1 MKFQKIK
8 LIAQR
13 SCFLLFA
20 TLVSHASFSQCA
32 VPVATISENFAGGV
46 IPTCWTTDYTFG
58 YANVYISG
66 QAVHM
71 TTDNNNF
78 TVALAHVVTPLLT
91 NAHGNLTFYAERGFG
106 FSVSPIEVGVVSSPT
121 NLGSFTLIQTFTPP
135 VTTGGTY
142 SVNLSSYTGNYK
154 YICFRVT
161 ESPSGNRK
169 VILDNIN
176 YTAACESSTV
186 TAITQNLTVQLNSQ
200 GTATISPSQ
209 VNNGSTAEC
218 AAPALSLDLT
228 QFTCANI
235 GTNTVT
241 LTATDNSGNTSTAT
255 AVVTVLAPINDVAVT
270 ANPTSLC
277 SSGSSTVS
285 IPSSVAGIN
294 YYLRDDANN
303 AIIAGPV
310 LGTGGALSFN
320 TGTISSTT
328 TYNVYGETVS
338 SISNTALTFDGTND
352 FVNMPCEGSFNYGA
366 GFTYEAWINAPNPG
380 TPSRAIF
387 FSGTNTMS
395 DIEVYHQSGSN
406 RITVVYNR
414 NHSGGVTVSGGVF
427 TVPPVSTWYHLAV
440 TYDGTTTK
448 VYFNG
453 IEQAMFQPVNG
464 SPLEKSPTAEL
475 ALGYIKSSATN
486 PGWGF
491 GTFLGQMDEV
501 RIWNSARS
509 ITEINNNKDACL
521 SGPQVGLV
529 DYYKL
534 NDATGGIAID
544 AAGTSNG
551 TLTNM
556 TPNAN
561 WVAGQIMCTAPP
573 SDPACYREMSQLVT
587 VTVGVDNVA
596 PVPNNGSL
604 APLTAQCSI
613 ASLTAPMATDNC
625 IGSVMGT
632 HNATLPLTAS
642 TSILWTYDDGNGNTS
657 TQTQSVVIN
666 DNTAPVADIASLPNV
681 TAQCSV
687 SSLAAPTA
695 TDNCSGALTGTHNA
709 TFPIT
714 ANTTVTWTYDDGN
727 GNITTQAQNV
737 VLSDNTAP
745 VADVASLAT
754 LTDECSISSLTAPV
768 ATDNCDGTITGTHNV
783 TLPITSSMNITWTY
797 LDASGNSSTQTQA
810 VVINDVTAPVVD
822 NPTLLDIEE
831 ECFVSSLIAP
841 TATDNCAG
849 TIIGTH
855 TETFP
860 IMSSTTIT
868 WSFDDGKGNITTQ
881 TQNLVLNDVTAPV
894 PNVANLADVIS
905 ECEVNSLVAPT
916 ALDACMG
923 TTTGTHNATFP
934 IAVNSTVTWTYN
946 DGNGNISTQ
955 DQFVI
960 IDDVTAPV
968 PNSGTLAEIVSY
980 CAVQTVVDPLATD
993 NCNGSIWGTT
1003 TTTFPITA
1011 STTIV
1016 WTFDDGNGNTATQNQ
1031 IVTINAI
1038 DLTVSVLDVTITANQ
1053 SGATYQ
1059 WVDCSNG
1066 NAAISGETN
1075 ATFTASTNG
1084 TYAVEITIGNCTE
1097 TTACT
1102 TISGIGIAE
1111 NEIIY
1116 ANVYPNPTR
1125 DLLNIATEDQI
1136 KTIQVLDLT
1145 GKVIQIEQEPQFSTQ
1160 NLANG
1165 TYLLR
1170 IETTKGVA
1178 MKPFVKQ

>member
-1 MKFQKIK
+1 MIFEKIK
-8 LIAQR
+8 SIAQR
-13 SCFLLFA
+13 SCFILFA
-20 TLVSHASFSQCA
+20 SLISHATFSQCA
-32 VPVATISENFAGGV
+32 IPVASISENFAAGL
-46 IPTCWTTDYTFG
+46 PTCWTPDFSSG

-78 TVALAHVVTPLLT
+78 VVALSHLVTPLLT

-121 NLGSFTLIQTFTPP
+121 NLGSFTLIQTFSPP

-176 YTAACESSTV
+176 YTAACESATV
-186 TAITQNLTVQLNSQ
+186 TAIAQNATVQLNSQ
-200 GTATISPSQ
+200 GSATISPSQ
-209 VNNGSTAEC
+209 INNGSTAEC
-218 AAPALSLDLT
+218 AAPALSLDVT
-228 QFTCANI
+228 QFSCADI
-235 GTNTVT
+235 GANTVT

-255 AVVTVLAPINDVAVT
+255 AVVTVLAPINDVAVS

-277 SSGSSTVS
+277 ASGSSVVS

-303 AIIAGPV
+303 AIIAGPIA
-310 LGTGGALSFN
+310 GTGGALSFN

-328 TYNVYGETVS
+328 TYNVYGETVTTV
-338 SISNTALTFDGTND
+338 SNTALTFDGTND
-352 FVNMPCEGSFNYGA
+352 FVNMPCEASFNYAA

-380 TPSRAIF
+380 TPSRGIF
-387 FSGTNTMS
+387 FSGTGTMS

-414 NHSGGVTVSGGVF
+414 NHSGGITVSGGVF

-453 IEQAMFQPVNG
+453 IEQTMFQPVNG

-475 ALGYIKSSATN
+475 ALGYIKSSASN

-491 GTFLGQMDEV
+491 GTFLGQMDDV
-501 RIWNSARS
+501 RIWNTART

-534 NDATGGIAID
+534 NEATGGIAID

-561 WVAGQIMCTAPP
+561 WVAGQIICTPPP
-573 SDPACYREMSQLVT
+573 SDPACYREMTQLVT

-596 PVPNNGSL
+596 PVPNNGTLS
-604 APLTAQCSI
+604 PLTAQCSI

-625 IGSVMGT
+625 IGAVTGT

-657 TQTQSVVIN
+657 TQTQTVVIN
-666 DNTAPVADIASLPNV
+666 DNTAPVADIASLPTV

-687 SSLAAPTA
+687 SSLTAPTA

-714 ANTTVTWTYDDGN
+714 SSATVTWTYDDGN
-727 GNITTQAQNV
+727 GNTTTQAQSV
-737 VLSDNTAP
+737 VLNDNTAP
-745 VADVASLAT
+745 VANAPTLAT
-754 LTDECSISSLTAPV
+754 LTDECSISSLTAPF
-768 ATDNCDGTITGTHNV
+768 ATDNCDGTITGTHNA
-783 TLPITSSMNITWTY
+783 TLPIMSSTSVTWTY
-797 LDASGNSSTQTQA
+797 TDASGNTSTQMQN
-810 VVINDVTAPVVD
+810 VVINDVTAPVAD
-822 NPTLLDIEE
+822 NATLADILE
-831 ECFVSSLIAP
+831 ECSVNSLTAP
-841 TATDNCAG
+841 TATDNCSG
-849 TIIGTH
+849 VITGTH
-855 TETFP
+855 NQSFP
-860 IMSSTTIT
+860 IMGSTTITWTFDDGNGNVSTQTQNVVLNDVTPPVPNVATLSDITSECEINALTAPSALDFCMGTTSGSHNASFPITSSTTIT
-868 WSFDDGKGNITTQ
+868 WTYDDGNGNTSTQ
-881 TQNLVLNDVTAPV
+881 DQNVIINDVTAPV
-894 PNVANLADVIS
+894 P
-905 ECEVNSLVAPT
+905 
-916 ALDACMG
+916 DA
-923 TTTGTHNATFP
+923 
-934 IAVNSTVTWTYN
+934 
-946 DGNGNISTQ
+946 
-955 DQFVI
+955 
-960 IDDVTAPV
+960 
-968 PNSGTLAEIVSY
+968 GTLAEIVSY
-980 CAVQTVVDPLATD
+980 CAVQTVADPLATD
-993 NCNGSIWGTT
+993 NCNGTISGTT
-1003 TTTFPITA
+1003 TTTFPINAT
-1011 STTIV
+1011 TTIV
-1016 WTFDDGNGNTATQNQ
+1016 WTYDDGNGNTSTQNQ
-1031 IVTINAI
+1031 TVTINAI

-1053 SGATYQ
+1053 TGASFQ

-1066 NAAISGETN
+1066 NTAIAGETN
-1075 ATFTASTNG
+1075 ADFTATTNG
-1084 TYAVEITIGNCTE
+1084 DYAVEITIGNCTE

-1111 NEIIY
+1111 NQIVY
-1116 ANVYPNPTR
+1116 VNVYPNPTR
-1125 DLLNIATEDQI
+1125 DLLHVETEDQI
-1136 KTIQVLDLT
+1136 KSVEVLDLT
-1145 GKVIQIEQEPQFSTQ
+1145 GKVVQTENESQFTTQ

-1165 TYLLR
+1165 TYILR
-1170 IETTKGVA
+1170 IETTKGIA
-1178 MKPFVKQ
+1178 MKPFVKH